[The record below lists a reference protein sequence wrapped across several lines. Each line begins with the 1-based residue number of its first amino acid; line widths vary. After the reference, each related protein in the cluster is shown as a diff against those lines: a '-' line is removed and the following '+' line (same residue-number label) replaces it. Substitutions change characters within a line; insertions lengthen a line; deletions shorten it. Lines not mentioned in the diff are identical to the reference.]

1 MEDSQSRSETND
13 VKNEDDGVK
22 KKKKEK
28 SSEKLLKETS
38 KRNTFDRG
46 TFVVVSS

>member
-13 VKNEDDGVK
+13 IQNEDDGVK
-22 KKKKEK
+22 KKKK
-28 SSEKLLKETS
+28 SSEKMLKETS

>member
-13 VKNEDDGVK
+13 IKNEDDGVK
-22 KKKKEK
+22 KKK
-28 SSEKLLKETS
+28 SSEKMLKETS